1 MKLLQQ
7 MTAMNHERVV
17 FHQDPESDLRA
28 IVAIHDT
35 TLGDALGG
43 TRRWCYASEADA
55 ITDVL
60 RLSEGMT
67 YKAAAAD
74 LAMGGAKSVILLD
87 SPGQEA
93 TEAQGR
99 AMGRFVDTLGGN
111 YIAAED
117 VGVNEQF
124 CDWMGM
130 ETDHVMGGI
139 NVSRG
144 GNPAP
149 FTSQG
154 AFNAMK
160 ASLAHAGRPIDFA
173 GLTVGIQ
180 GLGQTGY
187 RLAKLV
193 IDHGGTV
200 LGTAVSPPAVSR
212 AIARAV
218 KQLDIKVLGDDECLM
233 DMEIDIFAPCALGG
247 VLGPEQIEKL
257 RAPIICGT
265 SNNVLVDPDRD
276 GQLLKD
282 KGTVYAPDFIAN
294 AGGLIRLAGLYL
306 GLTESEIEGK
316 VERIEQTT
324 KEVLADTRNHASAY
338 DAAVSFARKRIEAG
352 ARLKASHANS

>member
-7 MTAMNHERVV
+7 MTVMDHERVV

-28 IVAIHDT
+28 IIAIHDT

-43 TRRWCYASEADA
+43 TRRWCYASEDDA

-87 SPGQEA
+87 SPGQEP

-124 CDWMGM
+124 CDWMGS
-130 ETDHVMGGI
+130 ETDYVMGGLT
-139 NVSRG
+139 VSRG

-160 ASLAHAGRPIDFA
+160 ACLAHAGRPIDFA
-173 GLTVGIQ
+173 GLTIGVQ

-187 RLAKLV
+187 RLAKL
-193 IDHGGTV
+193 ILEHGGSV
-200 LGTAVSPPAVSR
+200 IGTDVSPL
-212 AIARAV
+212 AISRAV
-218 KQLDIKVLGDDECLM
+218 KELGIKVLGDDMCLM
-233 DMEIDIFAPCALGG
+233 DMDVDIFAPCALGG

-257 RAPIICGT
+257 HAPIVCGT

-276 GQLLKD
+276 GQLLKE
-282 KGTVYAPDFIAN
+282 KGTIYAPDFIAN

-306 GLTESEIEGK
+306 GLTETDIDQK
-316 VERIEQTT
+316 VARIEQTT
-324 KEVLADTRNHASAY
+324 QEVLADTRNHASAY
-338 DAAVSFARKRIEAG
+338 DAGVSFARKRIEAG
-352 ARLKASHANS
+352 AGKGASVAGG

>member
-17 FHQDPESDLRA
+17 FHQDPDSDLRA
-28 IVAIHDT
+28 IIAIHDT

-87 SPGQEA
+87 TPAQEA
-93 TEAQGR
+93 TEEQGR
-99 AMGRFVDTLGGN
+99 AMGRFVETLGGT

-124 CDWMGM
+124 CDWMGT
-130 ETDHVMGGI
+130 ETEYVMGGLT
-139 NVSRG
+139 VSRG

-149 FTSQG
+149 FTSRG

-160 ASLAHAGRPIDFA
+160 ACLAHAGRPVDFA

-200 LGTAVSPPAVSR
+200 IGTDVSPH
-212 AIARAV
+212 AISRAV
-218 KQLDIKVLGDDECLM
+218 KELNIKVLGDDECLM

-247 VLGPEQIEKL
+247 VLGPEQIEL
-257 RAPIICGT
+257 MRAPIVCGT
-265 SNNVLVDPDRD
+265 SNNILVDPDRD

-282 KGTVYAPDFIAN
+282 KGTIYAPDFIAN

-306 GLTESEIEGK
+306 GLTEDEIENK
-316 VERIEQTT
+316 VEKIEATT
-324 KEVLADTRNHASAY
+324 REVLADTRNHASAY
-338 DAAVSFARKRIEAG
+338 DAAVAFALKRIEAG
-352 ARLKASHANS
+352 ARLKASHASS

>member
-7 MTAMNHERVV
+7 MTVMDHERVV

-28 IVAIHDT
+28 IIAVHDT
-35 TLGDALGG
+35 TLGNALGG
-43 TRRWCYASEADA
+43 TRRWCYASEAEA

-87 SPGQEA
+87 TPAQDA
-93 TEAQGR
+93 TAEQAR
-99 AMGRFVDTLGGN
+99 AMGRFVETLGGA

-124 CDWMGM
+124 CDWMGE
-130 ETDHVMGGI
+130 ETSYVMGGVT
-139 NVSRG
+139 VSRG

-149 FTSQG
+149 FTSLG

-160 ASLAHAGRPIDFA
+160 ACLAHAGRPVDFA
-173 GLTVGIQ
+173 GVTVGIQ

-193 IDHGGTV
+193 IDHGGAV
-200 LGTAVSPPAVSR
+200 IGTDVSPH
-212 AIARAV
+212 AISKAV
-218 KQLDIKVLGDDECLM
+218 KELDIKVLGDDESLFEL
-233 DMEIDIFAPCALGG
+233 DVDIIAPCALGG
-247 VLGPEQIEKL
+247 VLGPDHIEKL
-257 RAPIICGT
+257 NAPIICGT
-265 SNNVLVDPDRD
+265 SNNVLVNPDRD
-276 GQLLKD
+276 GQLLKE
-282 KGTVYAPDFIAN
+282 KGTIYAPDFIAN
-294 AGGLIRLAGLYL
+294 AGGLIRLAGLYI
-306 GLTESEIEGK
+306 GLTEDEIDKK

-324 KEVLADTRNHASAY
+324 LEVLSDTRNYASGY
-338 DAAVSFARKRIEAG
+338 DAAVAFARKRIEAG
-352 ARLKASHANS
+352 ACKSSIGSNS